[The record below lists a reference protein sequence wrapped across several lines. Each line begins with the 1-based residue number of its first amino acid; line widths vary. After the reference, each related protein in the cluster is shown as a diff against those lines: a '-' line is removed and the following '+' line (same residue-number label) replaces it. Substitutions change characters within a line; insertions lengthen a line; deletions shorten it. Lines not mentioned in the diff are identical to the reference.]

1 MATENNAPVVVAFLV
16 PTVDNETRKSHPK
29 ALWTALE
36 ASLVDRFGG
45 LTRTGTVRGQWKDGE
60 GRLIRE
66 PSRAYEVD
74 VPADKLPAVRAL
86 LSGACAA
93 FGQQCLRATFEGRAY
108 YLDPDA
114 TQVAPHGLA
123 L

>member
-1 MATENNAPVVVAFLV
+1 MPENPAPIVVAFLV
-16 PTVDNETRKSHPK
+16 PTEDNETRKAHPV

-36 ASLVDRFGG
+36 TALVSRFGG
-45 LTRTGTVRGQWKDGE
+45 LTRKAGVRGQWIDGE

-66 PSRAYEVD
+66 PSRSYEVD
-74 VPADKLPAVRAL
+74 VAAEKLPAVRAL

-93 FGQQCLRATFEGRAY
+93 FGQNCLRATFEGRAY
-108 YLDPDA
+108 YLNPDA